1 MYTKITYW
9 LQNHQLFL
17 VANLD
22 NLSFVPQFV
31 NLIWASVSQSLI
43 KWPLMYSDLPV
54 HVEYPRAQS
63 VRCVYMMFHIW
74 SGVRERSPFVVVS
87 RWCRLWH
94 QIVLMN
100 QHLQLWC
107 FPPITLYCI
116 EIPYLWEEGT
126 VEGRD
131 VVISDLGNGLPV
143 IIDLGDGAES
153 AKLRQDFNLLL
164 FLRFILLTS
173 CY

>member
-107 FPPITLYCI
+107 FPHHVILHRNTVLVRRRHGWGTWCGDQWPWKWIT
-116 EIPYLWEEGT
+116 
-126 VEGRD
+126 
-131 VVISDLGNGLPV
+131 GNHWPWRRCWVSKITAG
-143 IIDLGDGAES
+143 
-153 AKLRQDFNLLL
+153 F
-164 FLRFILLTS
+164 
-173 CY
+173 